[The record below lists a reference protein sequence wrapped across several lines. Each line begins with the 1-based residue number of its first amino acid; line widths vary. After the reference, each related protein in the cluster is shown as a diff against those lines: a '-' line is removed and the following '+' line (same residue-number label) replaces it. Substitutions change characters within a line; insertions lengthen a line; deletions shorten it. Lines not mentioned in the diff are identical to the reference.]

1 MFSPSLRVYVCK
13 NRIAATKDVKTLQM
27 IDTSGSLLLGNLSLS
42 LLYIYI
48 IYIFTQCPFLPW
60 HPSKTIGTIVNQ
72 SCRKKNLG
80 KLHMHQLE
88 SRSSY

>member
-42 LLYIYI
+42 IYIYK
-48 IYIFTQCPFLPW
+48 YIFTQCPFLPW
-60 HPSKTIGTIVNQ
+60 HPSKTIVTIVNQ
-72 SCRKKNLG
+72 SCRKKTPRQIA
-80 KLHMHQLE
+80 HAPT
-88 SRSSY
+88 

>member
-42 LLYIYI
+42 LYIYI
-48 IYIFTQCPFLPW
+48 LYTYL
-60 HPSKTIGTIVNQ
+60 HSALSYHGT
-72 SCRKKNLG
+72 LA
-80 KLHMHQLE
+80 KL
-88 SRSSY
+88 

>member
-27 IDTSGSLLLGNLSLS
+27 IDTSGSLLLGNLSL
-42 LLYIYI
+42 Y

-72 SCRKKNLG
+72 SCRIKPPRQIAR
-80 KLHMHQLE
+80 HQGE
-88 SRSSY
+88 SKSS